1 MQCHVCLK
9 WISEDEVRK
18 AYRVFNAGCSL
29 CLECAQQ
36 MDQEEKESNRQIE
49 EQNRRARGEQR

>member
-1 MQCHVCLK
+1 
-9 WISEDEVRK
+9 
-18 AYRVFNAGCSL
+18 VFNAGCSL